1 MPAGPCVSRDFVISR
16 LALRSYLPVS
26 VWKPYLQKHFIGMI
40 RMNLVMKICGKIC
53 RRVFLGAALSLAVF
67 ASLASLA
74 PVAHAD
80 DFELSHNQRIAC
92 SRGLSAGKLNTATCK
107 SYAYIFNTKTSEYF
121 RCSVSLALTR
131 DNKEVINVQTDGGC
145 VKKPRI
151 FETDSHYSFDA
162 TETEAPN
169 TNSFFGPGG
178 YAIWA
183 SDNTAQKVR
192 GCITISSG
200 LGSDISKC
208 LDMTF
213 Q

>member
-1 MPAGPCVSRDFVISR
+1 M
-16 LALRSYLPVS
+16 
-26 VWKPYLQKHFIGMI
+26 GMI
-40 RMNLVMKICGKIC
+40 RMRTIVKIYSAVVLLFVTLVVM
-53 RRVFLGAALSLAVF
+53 SS
-67 ASLASLA
+67 ASI
-74 PVAHAD
+74 AHAD
-80 DFELSHNQRIAC
+80 EFKLSQNQRIAC
-92 SRGLSAGKLNTATCK
+92 SRGLMAGKLNTATCR

-121 RCSVSLALTR
+121 RCQVSLALTR

-151 FETDSHYSFDA
+151 FDNDSHYSFDA

-178 YAIWA
+178 YSIWV

-200 LGSDISKC
+200 LGSRISKC